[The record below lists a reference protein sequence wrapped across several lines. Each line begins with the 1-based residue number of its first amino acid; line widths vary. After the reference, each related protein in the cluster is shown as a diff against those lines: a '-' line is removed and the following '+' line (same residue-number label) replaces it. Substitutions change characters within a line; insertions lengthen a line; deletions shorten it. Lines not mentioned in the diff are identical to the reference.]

1 MVRSDPLPRTWHA
14 VTKLVLSE
22 KRVYGEDAKAIY
34 PLQSLQLEISVG
46 QTEIRWLGVLMG
58 EGNV

>member
-1 MVRSDPLPRTWHA
+1 M
-14 VTKLVLSE
+14 
-22 KRVYGEDAKAIY
+22 YGEDAKAIY